1 MFLLSSLL
9 LLAAEAA
16 EPVFIAPFN
25 AVDNE
30 SIEMADN
37 LADVILDTLDRNSEV
52 TGFSVDDMK
61 PIHDIPASDYMR
73 ACLTDE
79 FVGCAFVV
87 GKGSDMKYSVTGR
100 VSSLERGSEVDVR
113 IIEVATAREVFQ
125 VTMQVMPNGEDL
137 FAETVSETISGVVSG
152 RIGQEVDLREEET
165 EEKGPDQEEVQ
176 AMDDYTRDEGGAE
189 TVDERVEVK
198 LDEKKLTEQD
208 LEYMMMMEGSKEW
221 DRLGMKP
228 KEYMAYYN
236 SGMSLGRWRDLNRG
250 RKGQV
255 LIRTDLGVARG
266 LFSSK
271 YYGRLAK
278 SNIDLSVIDKYAW
291 QTLEN
296 SSGLDVTGAV
306 SYGLIP
312 ELDIGIM
319 GGITTGALEIDI
331 HNFVIGQFSA
341 VPPSRFDA
349 LNTSYV
355 GLQALYTPLVMPTV
369 RPVIGGQLVHYRSQF
384 VNVVDGDLPYP
395 AFPAANYTSLE
406 VVLGGELR
414 VNEYFDIFTHVP
426 MGFVFNYNNAPSV
439 EQQNAGIL
447 SVNLSDED
455 VAKVAPP
462 ERFNRVGIGLNIGLQ
477 FRIPVVNE
485 KVNALDLYE

>member
-1 MFLLSSLL
+1 MLLLSSLL
-9 LLAAEAA
+9 ILIAQAA
-16 EPVFIAPFN
+16 EPVFVAPFN

-37 LADVILDTLDRNSEV
+37 LANVILDTFDRNPVV

-61 PIHDIPASDYMR
+61 PIHDTPATEYMR

-87 GKGSDMKYSVTGR
+87 GKASDMKYSVTGR
-100 VSSLERGSEVDVR
+100 VSNLERGSEVDLR
-113 IIEVATAREVFQ
+113 IIEIATAREVFQ

-137 FAETVSETISGVVSG
+137 FAETVSETISGVIDGS
-152 RIGQEVDLREEET
+152 IGQEVDLRGEEQ
-165 EEKGPDQEEVQ
+165 EEQGPDEQAVQ

-189 TVDERVEVK
+189 TVEERVEVE

-236 SGMSLGRWRDLNRG
+236 SGMSLGRWKDLNRG

-255 LIRTDLGVARG
+255 LIRTDLGASRG

-306 SYGLIP
+306 AYGLIP

-341 VPPSRFDA
+341 APQQKYDA

-355 GLQALYTPLVMPTV
+355 GVQAMYTPVVMPAV
-369 RPVIGGQLVHYRSQF
+369 RPVVGGQVVHYRSQF
-384 VNVVDGDLPYP
+384 VSVVDGDLPYP
-395 AFPAANYTSLE
+395 SFPAANYTSLE

-414 VNEYFDIFTHVP
+414 VNQYFDVFTHVP

-447 SVNLSDED
+447 SVDLPDDD
-455 VAKVAPP
+455 VAKVITP
-462 ERFNRVGIGLNIGLQ
+462 EPFNRFGIGLNIGLQ
-477 FRIPVVNE
+477 FRIPVVND
-485 KVNALDLYE
+485 KVNALELYE